1 MKLNKAMLVLA
12 AAGLLTSA
20 ASYATDNTGATSG
33 PQEATATLVVTS
45 TATFD
50 HTLQAATGI
59 EPGRLADGAVLA
71 TGTISASQAM
81 QKVRLSWVRSTNP
94 VLMSRGAEYA
104 QLLPEDGDK
113 NKVIPVMFKP
123 VIKPEQSVSNDANVT
138 YTLATPAQT
147 FSYKIVNAAREIGL
161 GDMTTISAGSYK
173 MTVNAD
179 TVFA

>member
-1 MKLNKAMLVLA
+1 MKLNKAMLVLV

-20 ASYATDNTGATSG
+20 ASYATDNTEATSG

-59 EPGRLADGAVLA
+59 VPGRLADGAVLA
-71 TGTISASQAM
+71 TGTVSANQAM
-81 QKVRLSWVRSTNP
+81 QKVKLSWVRSTNP

-104 QLLPEDGDK
+104 QLLSEDGDK
-113 NKVIPVMFKP
+113 NKVIPVMFKS
-123 VIKPEQSVSNDANVT
+123 VKSEQSVSNDVNVT

-147 FSYKIVNAAREIGL
+147 FSYKIVNAASEVGV
-161 GDMTTISAGSYK
+161 GDMTISAGSYK
-173 MTVNAD
+173 MAVNAD

>member
-1 MKLNKAMLVLA
+1 MKLNKAVLVLA

-20 ASYATDNTGATSG
+20 ASYAIDNTGATSG

-45 TATFD
+45 VATFD
-50 HTLQAATGI
+50 HNLQAATGI
-59 EPGRLADGAVLA
+59 MAGRLADDAVLA
-71 TGTISASQAM
+71 TGTVSASQTM
-81 QKVRLSWVRSTNP
+81 QKVKLSWVRSTNP
-94 VLMSRGAEYA
+94 VLLSKGAEYA
-104 QLLPEDGDK
+104 QLLSEDGDK

-123 VIKPEQSVSNDANVT
+123 VIQPAQSVSNDANVT

-147 FSYKIVNAAREIGL
+147 FSYKIVNAASEAGL
-161 GDMTTISAGSYK
+161 GDITISAGNYK